1 MAKLRI
7 SRERVRTA
15 GCLALVVLLGGTAHA
30 APEDEAVPPVVTEHV
45 DAQRPD
51 GFPDREVTVVLAV
64 TVDAQGHVT
73 ASNVLETGGD
83 AFDAAATAAVQQWS
97 FRPATRGGAA
107 VAAKIRIPFHFLPLP
122 KRLETPH
129 EARQAEGRKP
139 ATVVP
144 EGGSGDVHVDEVTVY
159 GRTSAPNRGVSDMP
173 IHLGE
178 LRRIPRQNASDL
190 LKLAPGILLTNEGGD
205 GHAEQVFL
213 RGFDAREGQ
222 DIEFSVGGIPIN
234 ELGNLHANGY
244 ADTHFILPEL
254 VETLRVVEGP
264 FDPRQ
269 GNFAVAGSADY
280 QLGLER
286 RGLTAKGTHGSFG
299 TNRLVLTY
307 GPREASRH
315 TFGGAEYYQ
324 TNGFGQNR
332 AAKRGSAMAQYEGH
346 LGERGTYR
354 IFGQGYSVNYGSA
367 GLLRADDVV
376 DASGASMQLGSGG
389 KKGFYDTYDPN
400 QGGQST
406 RFSLAAD
413 LEHKFDKTTIYQQLF
428 FIMRSMRVQENFTG
442 FLLDVQQPAQ
452 SPHAQRGDLIDRSIS
467 TRTIGGRGFAR
478 YVDRVFDRRQELELG
493 YFVRYDETDSTQYR
507 VASSS
512 RVPYRLDVALQP
524 KVADIGLYADTA
536 LRPIDKVTLRGGIR
550 ADFFT
555 YDILNSCAQK
565 SVRRPSE
572 SNPPGDASCLSQQDF
587 GVYREPVDRV
597 TTASAAAMPKAT
609 IVLGPWSGFNFSASW
624 GRGVRSIDP
633 LYVYQDVK
641 TPFASVT
648 AYETGAEYK
657 QNLTPST
664 TLQAR
669 SIFFGTQVDRDL
681 VFNQTEGRNTLAN
694 GTTRTG
700 WVGAVRLTGKY
711 FDEAAH
717 VTFVRSTFDDNGL
730 LVPYVPDT
738 VARNDLVFHGDLPWK
753 IKGSALRAAAGTGT
767 TFVGRRALPYG
778 QRSGVIFTVD
788 ASASVGWRNFD
799 LEVSSTNLLDT
810 RYKLGEYNFASDWQ
824 QSSSP
829 NLVPSRHFAAGA
841 PRAMFLTLTIN
852 VGGEKS

>member
-1 MAKLRI
+1 MARRLP
-7 SRERVRTA
+7 
-15 GCLALVVLLGGTAHA
+15 LVVSVFALAFAGALLPRVALGQN
-30 APEDEAVPPVVTEHV
+30 EAVPPVVTEHV
-45 DAQRPD
+45 DAERPE
-51 GFPDREVTVVLAV
+51 GFPDRDVTVVLAV

-73 ASNVLETGGD
+73 ATSVIESGGT
-83 AFDAAATAAVQQWS
+83 AFDDAAIAAVQQWS

-107 VAAKIRIPFHFLPLP
+107 VAAKIRIPFHFLPVP
-122 KRLETPH
+122 KRLEDVHRAQPPPPDNK
-129 EARQAEGRKP
+129 AP

-144 EGGSGDVHVDEVTVY
+144 HGGSGDVHVDEVTVY
-159 GRTSAPNRGVSDMP
+159 GRTAPPNRGVSDMP
-173 IHLGE
+173 IHIGE
-178 LRRIPRQNASDL
+178 LRRIPRLNASEL

-222 DIEFSVGGIPIN
+222 DIEFSVGGVPIN

-254 VETLRVVEGP
+254 VESLRVVEGP

-315 TFGGAEYYQ
+315 TFGGAEYFQ

-332 AAKRGSAMAQYEGH
+332 AAKRASAMAQYEGH

-354 IFGQGYSVNYGSA
+354 VFAQGYSVNYGSA
-367 GLLRADDVV
+367 GLLRADDVG
-376 DASGASMQLGSGG
+376 DSSQPAGASSG
-389 KKGFYDTYDPN
+389 KKDFYDTYDPN

-406 RFSLAAD
+406 RFSIAAD

-452 SPHAQRGDLIDRSIS
+452 TPHPQRGDLIDRSVS
-467 TRTIGGRGFAR
+467 TRTIGSRGFAR
-478 YVDRVFDRRQELELG
+478 YVDRLLERRQELELG
-493 YFVRYDETDSTQYR
+493 YFVRYDESDSTQYR

-512 RVPYRLDVALQP
+512 RVPYRLDIALAP
-524 KVADIGLYADTA
+524 KIADVGLYADA
-536 LRPIDKVTLRGGIR
+536 AIRPIDKVTLRGGVR

-555 YDILNSCAQK
+555 FDILNSCAQK
-565 SVRRPSE
+565 SVRQASP
-572 SNPPGDASCLSQQDF
+572 SNPPGDASCLSQQNF
-587 GVYREPVDRV
+587 GLYREPVDRV

-609 IVLGPWSGFNFSASW
+609 LVLGPWSGFNFSASY
-624 GRGVRSIDP
+624 GRGVRSVDP
-633 LYVYQDVK
+633 VYVYQDVK

-657 QNLTPST
+657 RNLTDFT

-669 SIFFGTQVDRDL
+669 SIFFGTHVDRDL
-681 VFNQTEGRNTLAN
+681 VFSQTEGRNTLAN
-694 GTTRTG
+694 GTTRSG
-700 WVGAVRLTGKY
+700 WVGAVRITGKH
-711 FDEAAH
+711 FDESAH
-717 VTFVRSTFDDNGL
+717 VTLVRSTFDDTGL
-730 LVPYVPDT
+730 LVPYVPDS
-738 VARNDLVFHGDLPWK
+738 VARNDLVFHGELPWRFR
-753 IKGSALRAAAGTGT
+753 GSPLRAAAGTGT
-767 TFVGRRALPYG
+767 TFVGRRALPFG

-799 LEVSSTNLLDT
+799 IELSSTNLLDS
-810 RYKLGEYNFASDWQ
+810 RYKLGEYNFASNWQ
-824 QSSSP
+824 QGTSP
-829 NLVPSRHFAAGA
+829 TLVPARHFAAGA

>member
-1 MAKLRI
+1 MARRRLLL
-7 SRERVRTA
+7 SPVA
-15 GCLALVVLLGGTAHA
+15 ALAWALLAPRPAHA
-30 APEDEAVPPVVTEHV
+30 QDAVPPVVTEHV
-45 DAQRPD
+45 DAERPT
-51 GFPDREVTVVLAV
+51 GFADREVTVVLAV

-73 ASNVLETGGD
+73 ATSVLESGGT
-83 AFDAAATAAVQQWS
+83 AFDDAATSAVRQWS

-122 KRLETPH
+122 KKLDDVHTNPPQPT
-129 EARQAEGRKP
+129 ADGKKP

-159 GRTSAPNRGVSDMP
+159 GRTSPPNRGASDMP
-173 IHLGE
+173 IHIGE
-178 LRRIPRQNASDL
+178 LARIPRANASEL

-222 DIEFSVGGIPIN
+222 DIEFSVGGVPIN

-367 GLLRADDVV
+367 GLLRTEDVE
-376 DASGASMQLGSGG
+376 SQGGAPAR
-389 KKGFYDTYDPN
+389 KGFYDTYDPN

-428 FIMRSMRVQENFTG
+428 LIMRSMRVQENFTG
-442 FLLDVQQPAQ
+442 FMLDVQQPAQ
-452 SPHAQRGDLIDRSIS
+452 SLHAQRGDLIDRSIS

-478 YVDRVFDRRQELELG
+478 YVDRVLERRQELELG
-493 YFVRYDETDSTQYR
+493 YFVRYDDTDSTQYR
-507 VASSS
+507 VASNS
-512 RVPYRLDVALQP
+512 RVPYKLDIALAP
-524 KVADIGLYADTA
+524 KIADVGLYADA
-536 LRPIDKVTLRGGIR
+536 AIRPLDKVTLRGGVR

-555 YDILNSCAQK
+555 FDILNSCAQK

-572 SNPPGDASCLSQQDF
+572 TNPPGDSSCLSQQDF

-597 TTASAAAMPKAT
+597 TTAAAAAMPKAT
-609 IVLGPWSGFNFSASW
+609 LVLGPWSGFNFSASY

-633 LYVYQDVK
+633 VYVYQDVK

-648 AYETGAEYK
+648 AYETGAEYRR
-657 QNLTPST
+657 NLTPAT

-669 SIFFGTQVDRDL
+669 SIFFGTHVDRDL
-681 VFNQTEGRNTLAN
+681 VFSQTEGRNTLAN

-700 WVGAVRLTGKY
+700 WVGAVRITGKY

-730 LVPYVPDT
+730 LVPYVPDS

-753 IKGSALRAAAGTGT
+753 VRGSPLRAAAGSGT

-778 QRSGVIFTVD
+778 QRSGVIFTMD

-810 RYKLGEYNFASDWQ
+810 KYKLGEYNFASDWQ
-824 QSSSP
+824 QSSTP
-829 NLVPSRHFAAGA
+829 NLVPARHFAAGA
-841 PRAMFLTLTIN
+841 PRAVFLTLTIN

>member
-1 MAKLRI
+1 MLCRRPSA
-7 SRERVRTA
+7 VA
-15 GCLALVVLLGGTAHA
+15 LAVAFVTTL
-30 APEDEAVPPVVTEHV
+30 APLARAQEDAVPPVVTEHV
-45 DAQRPD
+45 DAERPT
-51 GFPDREVTVVLAV
+51 GFPDRDVTVVLTV

-73 ASNVLETGGD
+73 ASTVAESGGD
-83 AFDAAATAAVQQWS
+83 AFDQAALTAVRQWS

-122 KRLETPH
+122 KKLDDVHPAPVVPESHGKR
-129 EARQAEGRKP
+129 P

-159 GRTSAPNRGVSDMP
+159 GRTAPPNRGASDMP

-178 LRRIPRQNASDL
+178 LRRIPRSNASDL

-222 DIEFSVGGIPIN
+222 DIEFSVGGVPIN

-286 RGLTAKGTHGSFG
+286 RGLTAKATHGSFG

-332 AAKRGSAMAQYEGH
+332 AARRGSAMAQYEGH

-354 IFGQGYSVNYGSA
+354 IFGQGYSANYGSA
-367 GLLRADDVV
+367 GLLRADDV
-376 DASGASMQLGSGG
+376 AAGR
-389 KKGFYDTYDPN
+389 KGFYDSYDPN

-428 FIMRSMRVQENFTG
+428 VIMRSMRVQENFTG
-442 FLLDVQQPAQ
+442 FLLDVQQPQQ
-452 SPHAQRGDLIDRSIS
+452 SLHAQRGDLIDRSVS
-467 TRTIGGRGFAR
+467 TRTLGARGFAR
-478 YVDRVFDRRQELELG
+478 YADRLFDRRQELEFG
-493 YFVRYDETDSTQYR
+493 YFARYDDTDSTQYR
-507 VASSS
+507 VSSAS
-512 RVPYRLDVALQP
+512 RVPYKLDIALQP
-524 KVADIGLYADTA
+524 KIADVGLYADA
-536 LRPIDKVTLRGGIR
+536 AIRPFDKVTLRGGVR

-555 YDILNSCAQK
+555 FDIQNSCAQK

-572 SNPPGDASCLSQQDF
+572 NNPPGDASCLSQQDF

-597 TTASAAAMPKAT
+597 TTAAAAAMPKAT
-609 IVLGPWSGFNFSASW
+609 LVLGPWSGFNFSASY
-624 GRGVRSIDP
+624 GRGVRSVDP

-648 AYETGAEYK
+648 AYETGAEYRR
-657 QNLTPST
+657 QLTPST
-664 TLQAR
+664 SMQAR
-669 SIFFGTQVDRDL
+669 SIFFGTHVDRDL

-694 GTTRTG
+694 GTTRSG
-700 WVGAVRLTGKY
+700 WVGSARVTGKY

-753 IKGSALRAAAGTGT
+753 LRGSPFRAAAGSGT
-767 TFVGRRALPYG
+767 TFVGRRALPFG
-778 QRSGVIFTVD
+778 QRSGVIFTMD

-799 LEVSSTNLLDT
+799 LELSSTNLFDS

-824 QSSSP
+824 SSSTP
-829 NLVPSRHFAAGA
+829 NLVPARHFAAGA
-841 PRAMFLTLTIN
+841 PRAVFLTLTVN